1 MTVYFPGM
9 LNCKLFQLTMMS
21 NVDVFEFVG
30 AGSIEVLTI
39 GVMSL
44 PNGSTIL
51 HSMVPRIS
59 FSDANLATN
68 EIFAL

>member
-1 MTVYFPGM
+1 
-9 LNCKLFQLTMMS
+9 MMS